1 MEESQIKYNMFLK
14 QVQNDKNVY
23 RKLNILVIQSLSKDR
38 LLQQQKKQKTFSVKH
53 KNTKK

>member
-1 MEESQIKYNMFLK
+1 MKESQIKYNMFLK

-38 LLQQQKKQKTFSVKH
+38 LLQQQKKQKTISVKH